1 MISVEQAAAE
11 QPQSKSPAWEV
22 KAAKQSRLAFGLAV
36 GELARRDEKVA
47 AISADTIDLFGLRP
61 FLEASP
67 ERLIEAGIA
76 EQNAMGIAAG
86 MATTGMRPI
95 ICGYAP
101 FITTRSLE
109 QLRNDVAYANQRVV
123 IGGACS
129 GIVLAMSGGTHHAV
143 EDIAIMRNMPNMTV
157 IAPCD
162 ARQTWQAAL
171 ATEQLDG
178 PCYLRLGG
186 KFDEPDVTEL
196 DADFRIGKSDQ
207 LLDGN
212 DVTVIACGALV
223 APALAA
229 AEALAHDGIG
239 VRVINMHT
247 IKPLDRDAVLKAAAE
262 TGAIVTAE
270 EHRVTG
276 GLGGAV
282 AELLAVELPTR
293 MRMIG
298 MPDEFAII
306 GPTARVREHYGMDQ
320 NAISDACHELTK

>member
-1 MISVEQAAAE
+1 VTSTTDKAG
-11 QPQSKSPAWEV
+11 QPKSETPEWEI

-36 GELARRDEKVA
+36 AELARRDEKVA

-123 IGGACS
+123 IGAACG
-129 GIVLAMSGGTHHAV
+129 GIVLAMAGGTHHAV
-143 EDIAIMRNMPNMTV
+143 EDLAIMRNMPNMTV
-157 IAPCD
+157 IVPAD
-162 ARQTWQAAL
+162 ARQTWHAAM

-178 PCYLRLGG
+178 PCYIRLGG

-196 DADFRIGKSDQ
+196 DADFRIGRADQ
-207 LLDGN
+207 LRNGD
-212 DVTVIACGALV
+212 DITVIACGALV
-223 APALAA
+223 APAVATSQ
-229 AEALAHDGIG
+229 ALAHDGIG
-239 VRVINMHT
+239 VRVLNMHT
-247 IKPLDRDAVLKAAAE
+247 IKPLDRDAVLAAAVE

-282 AELLAVELPTR
+282 AELLATEQPTP

-298 MPDEFAII
+298 MPDEFAIV
-306 GPTARVREHYGMDQ
+306 GPTAQVREHYAMGEG
-320 NAISDACHELTK
+320 AITDACRDLMR